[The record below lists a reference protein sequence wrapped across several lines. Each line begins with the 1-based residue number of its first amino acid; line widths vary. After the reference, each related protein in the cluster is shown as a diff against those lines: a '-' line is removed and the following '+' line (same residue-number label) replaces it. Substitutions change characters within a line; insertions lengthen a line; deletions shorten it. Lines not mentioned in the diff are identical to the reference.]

1 MRRRSFE
8 YFLLFFL
15 VVYCW
20 NKSSGDIY
28 LTSIIP
34 LSIRSFYFLIRDF
47 GIQIPIFR
55 FLLTLNY
62 IQIALTPLQYYFYD
76 LDFSSIGT
84 RFSMNLPESDYF
96 PYVISYLLFMELAFS
111 LVKSSNNKL
120 DRTYTIIRENT
131 DNYVSLGYKLIT
143 VGIIA
148 SVIHPFIPSSLQF
161 ISLLLSNLYIVG
173 ALVIYN
179 TDYKKANML
188 LGIIVLWLIIT
199 TLREGLFIN
208 MFIWLTFIAH
218 YVNKKYPI
226 NLLKK
231 ISAVI
236 TLSLLVLILNISKHQ
251 YRKEVWLGNID
262 RSAFRFIELM
272 YEASQDK
279 NVFESGLTAL
289 SVRLNQGFLLSQ
301 IMDQKNNDTITYTYL
316 NQELI
321 GVLLPRFIYKNK
333 LTVNSAEKVSSYTN
347 LPINRGV
354 ALSVGIHGDG
364 YANFGFYGG
373 LIFSFLFYVI
383 MFQLYKFLCYRSVGS
398 PILVFFVPYIYF
410 YLVRP
415 GSEFYIVTN
424 WIVKS
429 CILIALLVLVFP
441 KWFRHDEIIS

>member
-8 YFLLFFL
+8 YFLFFFL

-34 LSIRSFYFLIRDF
+34 LSIRSIYLLIRDF

-62 IQIALTPLQYYFYD
+62 VQIALTPLQYYFYD

-111 LVKSSNNKL
+111 LVKSSNIRL
-120 DRTYTIIRENT
+120 ERTYAIIREHT
-131 DNYVSLGYKLIT
+131 EPYVKLGYRLIT
-143 VGIIA
+143 VGVIA
-148 SVIHPFIPSSLQF
+148 SVIHPFIPFSLQF
-161 ISLLLSNLYIVG
+161 ISLLLSNLYIIG

-179 TDYKKANML
+179 TNYKKANMVM
-188 LGIIVLWLIIT
+188 GIIVLWLIIN

-208 MFIWLTFIAH
+208 LFVWLTFIAH
-218 YVNKKYPI
+218 YVNKKYTI
-226 NLLKK
+226 NLIKK
-231 ISAVI
+231 ISVVV
-236 TLSLLVLILNISKHQ
+236 TLSILVLIINISKYQ
-251 YRKEVWLGNID
+251 YRKEVWLGDNN

-272 YEASQDK
+272 YEAGQDR

-301 IMDQKNNDTITYTYL
+301 IMDQKNNDKITYTYL

-383 MFQLYKFLCYRSVGS
+383 MFQLYKFLCSKS
-398 PILVFFVPYIYF
+398 IKFPILVFFVPYIYF

-429 CILIALLVLVFP
+429 CILIVLLVLIFP
-441 KWFRHDEIIS
+441 KCFRHDQIIS